1 VKTYPRLKYVYTTL
15 SLLTQ
20 LALEGTM
27 AIYVTILEIYV
38 TCAQTD
44 GWQFEMTTW
53 LTDLLQGN
61 VTSSKSLYFGVIITS
76 KSLINVK
83 ANA

>member
-1 VKTYPRLKYVYTTL
+1 MATYVR
-15 SLLTQ
+15 
-20 LALEGTM
+20 
-27 AIYVTILEIYV
+27 ILEIYE
-38 TCAQTD
+38 TCVQAS

-61 VTSSKSLYFGVIITS
+61 VTGSKSLYFGVIIMS

-83 ANA
+83 AKA